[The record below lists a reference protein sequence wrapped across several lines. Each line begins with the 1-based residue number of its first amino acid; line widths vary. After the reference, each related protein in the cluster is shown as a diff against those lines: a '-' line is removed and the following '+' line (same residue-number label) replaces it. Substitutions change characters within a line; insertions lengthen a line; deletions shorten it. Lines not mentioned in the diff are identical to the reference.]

1 MKQASKKAKLRE
13 EKRVNPMTPTPMR
26 IDVKQTEPSAVEA
39 KLKANLEAMAEGQGP
54 QAVVVL
60 TKVEDLTLR
69 STYLQAKLL
78 EQQYL
83 TARSEHMIAFDRR
96 ADVADTLRKV
106 EAANEAF
113 NKALDETHDE
123 RGTSKS
129 NYVYD
134 MGRRALVPRSG
145 VLETQVVVAKELHDE
160 EKVDGDIAAGKKEDK
175 SDGA

>member
-1 MKQASKKAKLRE
+1 MSKRARL
-13 EKRVNPMTPTPMR
+13 EKRALRNTPTQ
-26 IDVKQTEPSAVEA
+26 IDAKQMEPSAAEA
-39 KLKANLEAMAEGQGP
+39 KLKSNLEAMAEGQGP

-60 TKVEDLTLR
+60 TKIEDLTLR

-78 EQQYL
+78 EQQYM

-134 MGRRALVPRSG
+134 MERRALVSRSG
-145 VLETQVVVAKELHDE
+145 VSETPVVFSKESKDE
-160 EKVDGDIAAGKKEDK
+160 EKVDGDTTAGEKEDK
-175 SDGA
+175 PDGA